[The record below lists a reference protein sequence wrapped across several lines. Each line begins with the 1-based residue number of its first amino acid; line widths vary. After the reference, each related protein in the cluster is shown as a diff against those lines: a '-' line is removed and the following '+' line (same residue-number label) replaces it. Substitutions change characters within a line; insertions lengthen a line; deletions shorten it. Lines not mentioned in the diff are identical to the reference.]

1 MEKSI
6 LIVDDALFMRK
17 VIRRNLE
24 AIGCTEVTE
33 AASGEEA
40 LTLFEEHKPDMML
53 LDITMPGISGLDVLK
68 QVMEKEPRT
77 TVIMCSA
84 IGQESMIQRAV
95 MEGAADFIVKPFKT
109 EEFQKV
115 VKAYLNN

>member
-17 VIRRNLE
+17 MIRRNLE
-24 AIGCTEVTE
+24 AIGCTDVTE

-40 LTLFEEHKPDMML
+40 LTLFEENKQDLIL
-53 LDITMPGISGLDVLK
+53 LDITMPGISGLDVLE

-84 IGQESMIQRAV
+84 VGQESMIQKAV
-95 MEGAADFIVKPFKT
+95 MKGAADFIVKPFHT
-109 EEFQKV
+109 DEFQKV